1 MKKAIF
7 AILIVIMAVT
17 KTYAGWYECFSY
29 KGKIDKYPIS
39 LSFQIKEGY
48 FGEKK
53 KKDFNLIGVYKY
65 DNHNNPIRLEGVID
79 FKKNK
84 ILLYEISN
92 EKYTATFEFEF
103 SKEKCVGVWTNL
115 STNQH
120 LSLQLTNT
128 SILIDQIEENE
139 FKDIEILQAS
149 SLIEFYFIGIYSKKS
164 NHDKAQMDKLKIIHK
179 KDNTVFQT
187 IDFSRIKTLTG
198 NIRTIIFDNVE
209 ITDNKKK
216 ELIVWN
222 DVGRMGG
229 YLTITFNAKTNK
241 FKLDPNPIIDGPN

>member
-1 MKKAIF
+1 MKKSILS
-7 AILIVIMAVT
+7 ILIFIIIVT
-17 KTYAGWYECFSY
+17 KTYAGWYECFNY

-48 FGEKK
+48 FGAKNKK
-53 KKDFNLIGVYKY
+53 HFNLIGVYKY
-65 DNHNNPIRLEGVID
+65 DNYNTPIRLEGVID

-115 STNQH
+115 LANQH
-120 LSLQLTNT
+120 LSLELVNT
-128 SILIDQIEENE
+128 SVLIDQTEENE
-139 FKDIEILQAS
+139 FNDIEILQAG
-149 SLIEFYFIGIYSKKS
+149 SLTEFYFIGIYSKKK
-164 NHDKAQMDKLKIIHK
+164 NNDQTQMDKLKIINK
-179 KDNTVFQT
+179 DDNTVFQT
-187 IDFSRIKTLTG
+187 IDFSKIKTVTG

-222 DVGRMGG
+222 DIGRMGG
-229 YLTITFNAKTNK
+229 YLIIRFNAKTNK
-241 FKLDPNPIIDGPN
+241 FKLDPKPIIDGPN